1 MKIKLIVPVILCLVL
16 SCGMMMPFLVPDA
29 AAGEGSAEVD
39 SVLLSINGTRVDF
52 GVPVILINATT
63 YVPIYYFSMAMGVD
77 YVTQYDGMATV
88 SAPGLRIYANAG
100 DPYLVANGRYLHV
113 PYLCREIDGQ
123 IYVPIRPL
131 AYAFGAELAWNSY
144 TRTVSVVQLGEP
156 IKHGDYF
163 YCETDVFWM
172 SRIISAEA
180 RGEPFVGQIA
190 VGNVVMNR
198 VDSYMYP
205 DTIHGV
211 IFDRRHGIQFTPA
224 HSGAINRTPYRTCII
239 AAKLALEGANVIG
252 DSLFFSSSRITCW
265 ASRNRPFNTRIG
277 NHNFF
282 D

>member
-1 MKIKLIVPVILCLVL
+1 MKLRLAIPTLLCLAL
-16 SCGMMMPFLVPDA
+16 LCGILLPA
-29 AAGEGSAEVD
+29 TTSSAEAGESEFTVVA
-39 SVLLSINGTRVDF
+39 LSINGIF
-52 GVPVILINATT
+52 PELGAPSFLINATT
-63 YVPIYYFSMAMGVD
+63 YVPLYYFSMALGAD
-77 YVTQYDGMATV
+77 YVTQHNGTATV
-88 SAPGLRIYANAG
+88 SAPGLRIYATAG
-100 DPYLVANGRYLHV
+100 DSFLSANGRYLHV
-113 PYLCREIDGQ
+113 PHLCREINGL
-123 IYVPIRPL
+123 IYVPVRPL
-131 AYAFGAELAWNSY
+131 AYAFGAGIVWNTY
-144 TRTVSVVQLGEP
+144 ATTVSVVQLGDP

-180 RGEPFVGQIA
+180 RGEPFIGQIA

-198 VDSYMYP
+198 VASDMYP
-205 DTIHGV
+205 DTVHGV

-224 HSGAINRTPYRTCII
+224 HSGAINRTPYRANII

-252 DSLFFSSSRITCW
+252 DSLFFSSRRITCW